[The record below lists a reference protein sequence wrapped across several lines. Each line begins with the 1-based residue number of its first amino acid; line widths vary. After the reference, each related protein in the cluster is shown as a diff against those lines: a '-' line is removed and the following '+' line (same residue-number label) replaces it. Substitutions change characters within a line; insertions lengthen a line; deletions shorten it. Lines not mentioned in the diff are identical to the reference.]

1 MVEQIIND
9 SSLLDLFWKLEE
21 NGFAFQD
28 ENAESENYCERL
40 GYYIFFVLKFFVVM
54 IEYSSREKDIINLL
68 KQRIPLK
75 HILSLLLWKDYLD
88 EDNLNYFGSYLMKI
102 EAIKYI
108 EKLYDFEEMTIE

>member
-75 HILSLLLWKDYLD
+75 QILSLLLWKDYLD